1 MTLFLMITK
10 CFLLLSPTK
19 GHAHKYTHTEKHTGD
34 DDERMIASSCNTHFS
49 AISIDTLFC
58 VTFGPTNKNV
68 IPGRRTITTSS
79 SRQCTNSCTDS
90 FGGPPQSK
98 PPEDYVRRVLWSGLG
113 GIVTLCYCNSF
124 FSGWFNLA
132 DFGEL
137 QTPLSLTLGP
147 RAVGV

>member
-1 MTLFLMITK
+1 MPFV
-10 CFLLLSPTK
+10 S
-19 GHAHKYTHTEKHTGD
+19 HA
-34 DDERMIASSCNTHFS
+34 
-49 AISIDTLFC
+49 
-58 VTFGPTNKNV
+58 
-68 IPGRRTITTSS
+68 TSGVKS
-79 SRQCTNSCTDS
+79 NCAHL
-90 FGGPPQSK
+90 
-98 PPEDYVRRVLWSGLG
+98 PPEDYVRRVLWSDLG